1 MNRRNAPIRN
11 SVVLWQGPSSF
22 DGAPLV
28 VIATGLRRGSRN
40 AKTGAMVQTWIL
52 RVDTDPVASVKA
64 GDDGS
69 NCGTCPHRAGAGCYV
84 DVSRAPLAVWR
95 SWKAGRIPAA
105 TPAELAYLRSAPLR
119 IGSYGDPGA
128 VPVSVWAAVTSEG
141 QRRTGY
147 THAWRTRPD
156 LQGLCMASADS
167 AAESHVARAAGWRTF
182 RVIGQDDVD
191 AGARPGEIECLAESR
206 GKSCIDC
213 GLCHGKHATSAKAS
227 IYIAAHGAKAGRVG
241 LSIIQ

>member
-1 MNRRNAPIRN
+1 MSRN
-11 SVVLWQGPSSF
+11 SVVLWEGPSLF

-28 VIATGLRRGSRN
+28 VVATGLRRGSRN
-40 AKTGAMVQTWIL
+40 VKTGAMVQTWIL
-52 RVDTDPVASVKA
+52 RVSENPVASVKSGA
-64 GDDGS
+64 DSS
-69 NCGTCPHRAGAGCYV
+69 NCGTCPHRSGAGCYV

-95 SWKAGRIPAA
+95 SYQRGAIPHATEADRARI
-105 TPAELAYLRSAPLR
+105 RSLPLR

-128 VPVSVWAAVTSEG
+128 VPLAVWEQVTATG

-147 THAWRTRPD
+147 THAWRARPD
-156 LQGLCMASADS
+156 LAGLCMASADS

-182 RVIGQDDVD
+182 RVINANDDVD

-206 GKSCIDC
+206 GRSCIDC

-227 IYIAAHGAKAGRVG
+227 IFIAAHGSKSARVG
-241 LSIIQ
+241 LAILQ

>member
-1 MNRRNAPIRN
+1 MARN
-11 SVVLWQGPSSF
+11 SVILWEGPSEF
-22 DGAPLV
+22 DGAPVV

-52 RVDTDPVASVKA
+52 SVDDNPVSAVKHGRDA
-64 GDDGS
+64 TT
-69 NCGTCPHRAGAGCYV
+69 CGTCPHRAGAGCYV

-95 SWKAGRIPAA
+95 SYKAGRVPHA
-105 TPAELAYLRSAPLR
+105 TDADRARIRAMPLR

-128 VPVSVWAAVTSEG
+128 VPASVWHDVTTDG

-167 AAESHVARAAGWRTF
+167 AAEHHVARAAGWRTF
-182 RVIGQDDVD
+182 RVINSGDDVD

-206 GKSCIDC
+206 GRSCVDC
-213 GLCHGKHATSAKAS
+213 GLCHGSGPKAAKAS
-227 IYIAAHGAKAGRVG
+227 IYIAAHGAKASRVG
-241 LSIIQ
+241 LAILQ

>member
-1 MNRRNAPIRN
+1 MIRN
-11 SVVLWQGPSSF
+11 SVELWRGASSF
-22 DGAPLV
+22 DGKAIV
-28 VIATGLRRGSRN
+28 VIATGLRRASRN

-52 RVDTDPVASVKA
+52 AADENPVAAVKN
-64 GDDGS
+64 GTDDTT
-69 NCGTCPHRAGAGCYV
+69 CGTCPHRAGAGCYV

-95 SWKAGRIPAA
+95 SWKSGRIPRA
-105 TPAELAYLRSAPLR
+105 TPQDLAHIRTMPLR

-128 VPVSVWAAVTSEG
+128 VPVAVWQAVVSEG

-167 AAESHVARAAGWRTF
+167 AAEHHIAKSQGWRTF
-182 RVIGQDDVD
+182 RVINAGDDVD

-206 GKSCIDC
+206 GKSCVDC
-213 GLCHGKHATSAKAS
+213 GLCHGSGPKAAKAS
-227 IYIAAHGAKAGRVG
+227 IYIAAHGAKASRVG
-241 LSIIQ
+241 LAILQ

>member
-1 MNRRNAPIRN
+1 MSRN
-11 SVVLWQGPSSF
+11 SVILWEGPSAF

-28 VIATGLRRGSRN
+28 VVATGLRRGSKN

-52 RVDTDPVASVKA
+52 RVGENPVASVKSGLDA
-64 GDDGS
+64 S
-69 NCGTCPHRAGAGCYV
+69 NCGSCPHRSGAGCYV

-95 SWKAGRIPAA
+95 SYMRGAIPHATEADRARIRS
-105 TPAELAYLRSAPLR
+105 LALR

-128 VPVSVWAAVTSEG
+128 VPLAVWEAVTTPS

-147 THAWRTRPD
+147 THAWRARPD
-156 LQGLCMASADS
+156 LAGLCMASADS
-167 AAESHVARAAGWRTF
+167 AAESHVARSQGWRTF
-182 RVIGQDDVD
+182 RVIGADDVD

-227 IYIAAHGAKAGRVG
+227 IFIAAHGAKSSRVG
-241 LSIIQ
+241 LAIIQ

>member
-1 MNRRNAPIRN
+1 MSRN
-11 SVVLWQGPSSF
+11 SVVLWEGPSLF
-22 DGAPLV
+22 DGQQLV
-28 VIATGLRRGSRN
+28 VVATGLRRGSRN
-40 AKTGAMVQTWIL
+40 AKTGAMIQTWIL
-52 RVDTDPVASVKA
+52 RVAENPVASVKSGA
-64 GDDGS
+64 DGS

-95 SWKAGRIPAA
+95 SYQRGAIPHATEADRARI
-105 TPAELAYLRSAPLR
+105 RSLPLR

-128 VPVSVWAAVTSEG
+128 VPLAVWEAVTTSG

-167 AAESHVARAAGWRTF
+167 AAESHIARAAGWRTF
-182 RVIGQDDVD
+182 RVIGADDVD

-213 GLCHGKHATSAKAS
+213 GLCHGKHAASAKAS
-227 IYIAAHGAKAGRVG
+227 IFIAAHGAKSARVG
-241 LSIIQ
+241 LAILQ